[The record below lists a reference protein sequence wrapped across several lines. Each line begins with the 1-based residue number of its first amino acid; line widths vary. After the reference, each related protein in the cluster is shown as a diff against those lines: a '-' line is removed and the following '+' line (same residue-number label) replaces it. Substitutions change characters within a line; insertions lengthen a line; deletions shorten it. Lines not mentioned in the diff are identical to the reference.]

1 MTRNERRGMTIV
13 EALTSCFILGL
24 LTTVIFTVFQ
34 LGSRNFRTLV
44 VRQGIQSEARR
55 ISALMRRDLVV
66 TSFRT
71 ASTLDRTSALAAAPL
86 NERDLV
92 SMATLDSWIDSSN
105 YDSTRKP
112 LWNRYT
118 VWYATSSDAE
128 KSPPPGRPELG
139 QLVRKQ
145 VIPTSPAPPV
155 IFPMPMQ
162 NPSLGSLTV
171 SPDAN
176 TDGFQILTRNLLHFS
191 VTLDPADENVM
202 VHIVLRQPGL
212 ESATGQKRETETF
225 ECHFDIRPENTW
237 PSQ

>member
-1 MTRNERRGMTIV
+1 MIKSHRGMTII

-66 TSFRT
+66 TSYRT
-71 ASTLDRTSALAAAPL
+71 TSTLDRTCALSAAPL
-86 NERDLV
+86 NERDV
-92 SMATLDSWIDSSN
+92 ISMGGLDSWTDASN
-105 YDSTRKP
+105 YDETRKP

-118 VWYATSSDAE
+118 VWYATSSDGE
-128 KSPPPGRPELG
+128 ESPPPGRPELG

-145 VIPTSPAPPV
+145 VIPTNPAPPI

-162 NPSLGSLTV
+162 NPTLGSLTA
-171 SPDAN
+171 SPGAN
-176 TDGFQILTRNLLHFS
+176 ADVFQILTRNLLHFS

-212 ESATGQKRETETF
+212 ESATGQRRETETF

>member
-1 MTRNERRGMTIV
+1 MTRNNHRGMTIV

-24 LTTVIFTVFQ
+24 LTTVIFSVFQ

-66 TSFRT
+66 TSYRT
-71 ASTLDRTSALAAAPL
+71 ASTLDRTSALGTAPL
-86 NERDLV
+86 NERDML
-92 SMATLDSWIDSSN
+92 SIGSLDSWTDSSN

-118 VWYATSSDAE
+118 VWYATSSDVE
-128 KSPPPGRPELG
+128 EGPPPDRPELG
-139 QLVRKQ
+139 QLIRKQ
-145 VIPTSPAPPV
+145 VIPTSPAPPI

-162 NPSLGSLTV
+162 NPSLGSLTA

-176 TDGFQILTRNLLHFS
+176 ADGFQILSRNLLHFS
-191 VTLDPADENVM
+191 VTLDPADENVI